1 MSGRVL
7 VTGGSSGIGAA
18 ICRRLAADGWHV
30 AVAGRSAERAQ
41 AIADELAGVAIVGD
55 AADPAH
61 DPVAE
66 AVAALGGL
74 DAVVLNAGVIADAG
88 LADTSDDDWTAL
100 IAVNVLAVHRHA
112 RAAHAHLAASC
123 GALLLTSSDA
133 GVWGE
138 EPIAVYSATKRM
150 VLAMAR
156 CLAAE
161 WGPDGIRVNAL
172 CPGDTAPGMVSTTRG
187 RREPGATDGWLPPP
201 LGETVRAQDVA
212 GAAAFLLGRD
222 ADRVTGIGL
231 LIDAGMRASTTGW
244 QTAPEATR

>member
-18 ICRRLAADGWHV
+18 ICRRLTADGWRV

-41 AIADELAGVAIVGD
+41 AIAAELGGIAVVGD
-55 AADPAH
+55 VADPAH
-61 DPVAE
+61 DPVDE
-66 AVAALGGL
+66 AADALGGL
-74 DAVVLNAGVIADAG
+74 DAVVLNAGVIADADLVATG
-88 LADTSDDDWTAL
+88 DDDWSTL
-100 IAVNVLAVHRHA
+100 IDVNVLAVHRHA
-112 RAAHAHLAASC
+112 RAAHAHLAASH

-138 EPIAVYSATKRM
+138 APIAVYSVTKRM

-172 CPGDTAPGMVSTTRG
+172 CPGDTAPGMLSTTRG

-212 GAAAFLLGRD
+212 GAAAFLLGPD
-222 ADRVTGIGL
+222 AARVSGLGL